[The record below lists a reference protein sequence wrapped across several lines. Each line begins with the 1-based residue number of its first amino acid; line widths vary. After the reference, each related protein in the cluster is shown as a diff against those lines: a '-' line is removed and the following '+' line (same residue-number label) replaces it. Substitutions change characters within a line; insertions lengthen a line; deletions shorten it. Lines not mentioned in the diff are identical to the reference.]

1 MSSFLQNFHA
11 LYVYQVFHNISG
23 DGGNLHIEIQTN
35 KFKRWILCF
44 LKTLGFSD
52 MVPRHSQ
59 HPHSLLPFQANNHD
73 SRKKQ
78 LKNIPPNIWMPEKF
92 NLSSPNT
99 HKLSSR
105 ATQTRWSRNDYLY
118 SLMDLFI
125 GDFFFSQ
132 SSSEGRGTFSPLVT
146 YIMEFL

>member
-23 DGGNLHIEIQTN
+23 DGGYLHIEIQTN

-73 SRKKQ
+73 SKKKQ
-78 LKNIPPNIWMPEKF
+78 LKNIPPIFECQRNSI
-92 NLSSPNT
+92 SPAQIPTNSAPGQHRQGEVEMIIYT
-99 HKLSSR
+99 V
-105 ATQTRWSRNDYLY
+105 WWI
-118 SLMDLFI
+118 SLL
-125 GDFFFSQ
+125 
-132 SSSEGRGTFSPLVT
+132 ETFSYNNLLNGWSCILCPL
-146 YIMEFL
+146 L